1 MSTQKKQVLE
11 IRQMTY
17 IAIFTA
23 VIIITGFIQI
33 PLPFSPVPITLQ
45 TMAVILTGLLLG
57 KKEAALS
64 MIVFVLLGA
73 IGLPVFAGGKGGFDV
88 IVGPTGGYIISW
100 IFAAWLISVFKG
112 KEFNW
117 LRFGAVAFI
126 FGIGLVYLMGVP
138 WLALSTGM
146 DLPKAFA
153 VGAAPF
159 IIGDVFKWV
168 LALMIT
174 SATYKHVKYSA

>member
-1 MSTQKKQVLE
+1 MSTQTKPFLE

-45 TMAVILTGLLLG
+45 TMAVILTGLLLN
-57 KKEAALS
+57 KKEAAMS

-73 IGLPVFAGGKGGFDV
+73 IGLPVFAGGKGGLDV

-100 IFAAWLISVFKG
+100 IFAAWLIAMFKG
-112 KEFNW
+112 KVFNW
-117 LRFGAVAFI
+117 VRFGAVSMI
-126 FGIGLVYLMGVP
+126 FGIALVYVIGVP
-138 WLALSTGM
+138 WLAFSTGM
-146 DLPKAFA
+146 DLQKAFA

-159 IIGDVFKWV
+159 IIGDLFKWV
-168 LALMIT
+168 LALMVA
-174 SATYKHVKYSA
+174 SATFKHVK